1 MDARRAQE
9 FTMSGREWLEAD
21 GLGGYACGT
30 DDGIR
35 TRRYHALLCV
45 ATTPPTGRMV
55 LVNGIEA
62 WLETPTGPVFLS
74 SHRYVPDVVAPDGA
88 RRIVAFTP
96 EPWPTWTYALPGD
109 RRVEHGVVVEPGRAA
124 AGLYWRLCAGPPA
137 VLAVRLLCSGRDHH
151 ALHRENPRF
160 RFAAAVTSG
169 RITIQTYPGL
179 PAIVARTNGTYTH
192 EPEWY
197 RRFLYT
203 EERARGL
210 DCTEDLAS
218 PGVLRWDLGAAE
230 ATCVLAAE
238 GHEPAGDLAALRMRE
253 RRRRAAF
260 SSALARA
267 ADAYVVRRGT
277 GRTIIAGYP
286 WFTDW
291 GRDTFVALRGLCL
304 AADRLDDARAILR
317 TWTGVLSAGMLPN
330 CFPDRGEPVEYNA
343 VDAPLWFVVA
353 VGEVVA
359 AAPDLPSGE
368 RRALVEAVEAI
379 LAAYAAGTRYGI
391 RADGDGLLAAGV
403 PGVQLT
409 WMDARV
415 DGQPV
420 TPRIGKPVE
429 VEALWLNALAVGGR
443 STPRWQELAARG
455 RVAFAAR
462 FWNDARGW
470 LYDVV
475 DVDHRPGTA
484 DPTLRPNQIFA
495 VGGLPECLLDEA
507 RARRVVDV
515 VEARLQTPLGLR
527 SLAPGEP
534 GYAPRYVGGPRERDA
549 AYHQGT
555 VWPWLLG
562 PFVEAWVRVRGATP
576 EVRRA
581 ARQRFLA
588 PLLTHLDD
596 AGIGHLP
603 EVADAE
609 PPHTPRG
616 SPFQAWSVG
625 EALRLARLLADEQP
639 PAPPG

>member
-218 PGVLRWDLGAAE
+218 PGSRPRPQADAALKLAPCPPRHSLPAAHARCAAAGPHGRWHRRCSLPRVGYE
-230 ATCVLAAE
+230 VLAVEVVGDEVIKLLRHGRRFRLVSTPRWPANRVLSTAVPVRRTFHTAE
-238 GHEPAGDLAALRMRE
+238 VAWCAFDFAVASERSWAARLAHRPPGELTT
-253 RRRRAAF
+253 
-260 SSALARA
+260 ALARA
-267 ADAYVVRRGT
+267 AAAFR
-277 GRTIIAGYP
+277 AA
-286 WFTDW
+286 
-291 GRDTFVALRGLCL
+291 ALRRHDPPGTMGL
-304 AADRLDDARAILR
+304 A
-317 TWTGVLSAGMLPN
+317 
-330 CFPDRGEPVEYNA
+330 
-343 VDAPLWFVVA
+343 
-353 VGEVVA
+353 
-359 AAPDLPSGE
+359 
-368 RRALVEAVEAI
+368 
-379 LAAYAAGTRYGI
+379 
-391 RADGDGLLAAGV
+391 
-403 PGVQLT
+403 
-409 WMDARV
+409 
-415 DGQPV
+415 
-420 TPRIGKPVE
+420 
-429 VEALWLNALAVGGR
+429 
-443 STPRWQELAARG
+443 
-455 RVAFAAR
+455 
-462 FWNDARGW
+462 
-470 LYDVV
+470 DVV
-475 DVDHRPGTA
+475 
-484 DPTLRPNQIFA
+484 
-495 VGGLPECLLDEA
+495 
-507 RARRVVDV
+507 
-515 VEARLQTPLGLR
+515 
-527 SLAPGEP
+527 
-534 GYAPRYVGGPRERDA
+534 
-549 AYHQGT
+549 
-555 VWPWLLG
+555 
-562 PFVEAWVRVRGATP
+562 
-576 EVRRA
+576 
-581 ARQRFLA
+581 
-588 PLLTHLDD
+588 
-596 AGIGHLP
+596 
-603 EVADAE
+603 
-609 PPHTPRG
+609 
-616 SPFQAWSVG
+616 
-625 EALRLARLLADEQP
+625 ARLLV
-639 PAPPG
+639 AP